1 LSDIS
6 ELHHATAAIQAA
18 DLLKQSVLDSATEVS
33 IIATN
38 SSGLISVFNRGA
50 EKMLGYRASDIV
62 GQETPVIL
70 HLKEE
75 VEARSIELSD
85 LFGRPIRGFE
95 TFTIVAQTAT
105 SEQREWTYVSKDGEH
120 IAVSLVITALRD
132 ITGEISGYLG
142 VAVDITRQK
151 AA

>member
-1 LSDIS
+1 MIIDHLGHI
-6 ELHHATAAIQAA
+6 EACN
-18 DLLKQSVLDSATEVS
+18 SA
-33 IIATN
+33 
-38 SSGLISVFNRGA
+38 A

-85 LFGRPIRGFE
+85 LFGHPIRGFE

-105 SEQREWTYVSKDGEH
+105 SATNAHSRCD
-120 IAVSLVITALRD
+120 R
-132 ITGEISGYLG
+132 
-142 VAVDITRQK
+142 
-151 AA
+151 